1 MLAPHLLQSALVHV
15 NTLLMQGAL
24 ADPKWADKPGGQPES
39 DGEPRAKPGAFAGV
53 LIGVE
58 TFDDDVGEVRRE
70 LLAGLGA
77 RSLTGQ
83 SVGID
88 GLAEP
93 VAFGGGDGAASEPVG
108 PAVRS
113 GG

>member
-1 MLAPHLLQSALVHV
+1 M
-15 NTLLMQGAL
+15 GAVVFS
-24 ADPKWADKPGGQPES
+24 GGQPES

-53 LIGVE
+53 LVGVE

-70 LLAGLGA
+70 LLVGLGA

-108 PAVRS
+108 QPS
-113 GG
+113 GRVGDRGGTGSAFPSAGVVLPSVT